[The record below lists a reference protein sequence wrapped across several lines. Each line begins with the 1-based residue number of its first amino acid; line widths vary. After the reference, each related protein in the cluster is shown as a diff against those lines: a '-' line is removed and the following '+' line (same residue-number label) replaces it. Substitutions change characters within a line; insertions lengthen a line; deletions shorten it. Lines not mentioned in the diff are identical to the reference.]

1 MKSRG
6 MVMTEVLVGLLV
18 LGLAVTAVLAL
29 ALNAFAAIGEAR
41 RTDLAAA
48 LAADLAGRVR
58 ALPAVDWTALPPAL
72 PCGAA
77 CAPAQVA
84 ALELAQWRAVVATTL
99 PDGRAELAGGG
110 PTQFVLTLAWTDTSA
125 ETREL
130 SLGIAR

>member
-1 MKSRG
+1 MKLRG

-18 LGLAVTAVLAL
+18 LGLAGTAVLAL
-29 ALNAFAAIGEAR
+29 ALDAFAAIAEAR
-41 RTDLAAA
+41 RTELAAS

-58 ALPAVDWTALPPAL
+58 ALSAVDWTTLPPAL

-77 CAPAQVA
+77 CAPEQLA
-84 ALELAQWRAVVATTL
+84 ALELAQWRTDVATTL
-99 PDGRAELAGGG
+99 PDGRAELVSGG
-110 PTQFVLTLAWTDTSA
+110 PTQFVLTLAWTDTGA